1 MKSPIIKIAK
11 VLQSNKR
18 VKMVQLIQELSGEE
32 FETLDEV
39 WSLAE
44 ETKKQL
50 RTRLYDI
57 AEYYENEQKEEN
69 D

>member
-32 FETLDEV
+32 FETLESV

-50 RTRLYDI
+50 RTRLYNI
-57 AEYYENEQKEEN
+57 AEYFENEQKEEN

>member
-11 VLQSNKR
+11 ALQSNKR

-32 FETLDEV
+32 FETLDDV
-39 WSLAE
+39 WSVAE

>member
-1 MKSPIIKIAK
+1 
-11 VLQSNKR
+11 
-18 VKMVQLIQELSGEE
+18 MVQLIQELSGEE
-32 FETLDEV
+32 FETLESV

-50 RTRLYDI
+50 RTRLYNI
-57 AEYYENEQKEEN
+57 AEYFENEQKEEN

>member
-50 RTRLYDI
+50 RTRLYNI
-57 AEYYENEQKEEN
+57 AEYYENKQKEEN